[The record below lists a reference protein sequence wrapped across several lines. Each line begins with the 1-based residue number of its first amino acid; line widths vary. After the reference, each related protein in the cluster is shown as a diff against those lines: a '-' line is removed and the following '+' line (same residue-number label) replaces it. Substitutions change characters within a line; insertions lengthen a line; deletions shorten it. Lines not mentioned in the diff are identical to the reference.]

1 LRYGSEMRRIRP
13 RVILALLVGAAVSL
27 SACSSSTANTHAL
40 VLKARLTALPAGT
53 VSFGTDPTTHRIV
66 ATLDVYGLT
75 LRSVHGAFLAEGT
88 CAAPGAPIVS
98 LPDLTADAYGVIKTQ
113 STGTNTNALPAV
125 AHFEITATGSS
136 ASGGTTP
143 IACGDI
149 STSTLTAAV
158 HGQGGST
165 ASGTLTMSYESGS
178 LTIRL
183 VATGLPPSTTH
194 AFHIHFGSCEQQ
206 SGVLFNVGDVI
217 ADGAGTAR
225 YTTTLQGLKTAPP
238 STQWYA
244 DLHTGASSALE
255 VGGNPSPAFQ
265 PLLCGDGGA
274 VTSKS

>member
-1 LRYGSEMRRIRP
+1 MNY
-13 RVILALLVGAAVSL
+13 
-27 SACSSSTANTHAL
+27 
-40 VLKARLTALPAGT
+40 
-53 VSFGTDPTTHRIV
+53 
-66 ATLDVYGLT
+66 
-75 LRSVHGAFLAEGT
+75 
-88 CAAPGAPIVS
+88 
-98 LPDLTADAYGVIKTQ
+98 Q
-113 STGTNTNALPAV
+113 
-125 AHFEITATGSS
+125 
-136 ASGGTTP
+136 
-143 IACGDI
+143 
-149 STSTLTAAV
+149 
-158 HGQGGST
+158 
-165 ASGTLTMSYESGS
+165 SGS
-178 LTIRL
+178 LAISL

-265 PLLCGDGGA
+265 PLLCGDGSA